1 MKVQFDVLVQLL
13 KERNWSQATLAEEA
27 NLSKNTISNWKK
39 SDHDAN
45 RSAVERAARALGT
58 SVKKLTTPPTE
69 GDKPSK
75 YRLAEL
81 ELVAYRYGVNPQTIL
96 NLAPLI
102 FSVVAKRAI
111 KTRLDELDEWYS
123 KLAEAAKLPAGIKR
137 SEFYDYETSDEEL
150 SYSSFAET
158 YWEER
163 NLRESGDLGLGEIV
177 GEFTAGLEKPIPKY
191 GTDLFF
197 QTLLKLDSG
206 GEIEDYDE
214 DTANLKNC
222 DDGEDYFYYSTMM
235 DTTDIIFGDYNVVAH
250 DYLTSGDV
258 RIHEIPSDLLKKG
271 KENECASWVIERGKA
286 LNEERKKKAST
297 DFNTYGGGADA

>member
-13 KERNWSQATLAEEA
+13 KEKNWSQATLAAEA

-58 SVKKLTTPPTE
+58 SVKKLITPPAE

-81 ELVAYRYGVNPQTIL
+81 ELVAYHYGVNPQTIL

-123 KLAEAAKLPAGIKR
+123 KLAEAAKLPVGIKR

-163 NLRESGDLGLGEIV
+163 HRRESNDLGLGDIV
-177 GEFTAGLEKPIPKY
+177 GEFTLGVEKPIPKY

-197 QTLLKLDSG
+197 QTLIKLDSG

-222 DDGEDYFYYSTMM
+222 DDGDEFFYYSSMM
-235 DTTDIIFGDYNVVAH
+235 NATDIIVGGVGAAH
-250 DYLTSGDV
+250 DYLMSGDV

-271 KENECASWVIERGKA
+271 KEYECASWVIERGEA
-286 LNEERKKKAST
+286 LDEERKKKASK
-297 DFNTYGGGADA
+297 DFNTYDGGADA